1 MILRLT
7 KQQDDAF
14 KVATAHFPKL
24 RIALSLFCRLLS
36 GTFHMRDIEFVK
48 TNLSNNNKRRK
59 IPWGTTI
66 FTSFPKLNVKY
77 TQYKQQRQK
86 RFPTVLKK
94 YISFCLLAGK
104 IHDFVQ
110 KNQSFF
116 FINFFFCLV
125 TFKKITPTSWPDIPR
140 VCQRQRFQLQ
150 NCSRKLKRKLKSRRG
165 VEHI

>member
-7 KQQDDAF
+7 KQQDDAL

-77 TQYKQQRQK
+77 TQYKQQRQNDFRQFWK
-86 RFPTVLKK
+86 NIFRSVCLWAKFM
-94 YISFCLLAGK
+94 ISCRK
-104 IHDFVQ
+104 INPFFL
-110 KNQSFF
+110 STFF
-116 FINFFFCLV
+116 FA
-125 TFKKITPTSWPDIPR
+125 W
-140 VCQRQRFQLQ
+140 
-150 NCSRKLKRKLKSRRG
+150 SRSKKSRQPLDLISLGSVNDRG
-165 VEHI
+165 FNCKIVHES

>member
-77 TQYKQQRQK
+77 TQHKQQRQN
-86 RFPTVLKK
+86 
-94 YISFCLLAGK
+94 
-104 IHDFVQ
+104 DF
-110 KNQSFF
+110 
-116 FINFFFCLV
+116 
-125 TFKKITPTSWPDIPR
+125 
-140 VCQRQRFQLQ
+140 RQF
-150 NCSRKLKRKLKSRRG
+150 
-165 VEHI
+165 